1 MFGNLITSV
10 IRGGVIKGLAKKAAT
25 EVGKKVPQSVRGLKT
40 VIPRVVKGSKQSVIR
55 TTRGLKQQAGKIKA
69 LPKAISLGV
78 KDSKALALLKPNL
91 TLGGQAEFIMSSI
104 SQDLSRAGQRALSK
118 DSAGRLSKRLAKG
131 LKEAGPR
138 RALQN
143 MLKNARDNETIRGY
157 AKRQSKAGV
166 KTGLG
171 WLKGMFQGA
180 GENLIVDN
188 VATTLGKAL
197 ATTAVGGTA
206 GAVGAGLTGK
216 KKNKKK

>member
-1 MFGNLITSV
+1 MFGNLITSAL
-10 IRGGVIKGLAKKAAT
+10 RGGAVKALVKKVAT
-25 EVGKKVPQSVRGLKT
+25 EVGKRVPQGVRGLKN
-40 VIPRVVKGSKQSVIR
+40 VIPKTIKGSKQSVIR
-55 TTRGLKQQAGKIKA
+55 TTRGLKQQVGKIKA

-78 KDSKALALLKPNL
+78 KDSRVLASLKPNL
-91 TLGGQAEFIMSSI
+91 TLGGQANFIMSSI
-104 SQDLSRAGQRALSK
+104 NQDLSRAGQRALSK

-143 MLKNARDNETIRGY
+143 MLKNARDNESVRGFVG
-157 AKRQSKAGV
+157 RQTKSGV
-166 KTGLG
+166 KGGLG
-171 WLKGMFQGA
+171 WLRGMFQGA
-180 GENLIVDN
+180 GENLIIDN

-197 ATTAVGGTA
+197 APTAVGGTA